1 MKNEEK
7 IDNFVE
13 KIEPY
18 LIIVIIASFV
28 GVVGGVLGALFIKTL
43 DIIVD
48 FRNAIP
54 YIILLMPLIG
64 LLIVYLNKR
73 WKTDKGGIE
82 IVNKAITKEE
92 EISDNTVPSMFIT
105 TTLSHLA
112 GASIGR
118 MEAPIKMGGGVG
130 AYIAKFFNL
139 KKENRATIIASGVAS
154 LFGSVFGAPL
164 TGTVFACELCFS
176 KKNKKPIYVLP
187 VLLSACFSR
196 FICFALG
203 LDSFVDK
210 LIYIHHADY
219 NLKQIIPIL
228 ILLGIC
234 VIFALLFNKI
244 LKTTKD
250 IFCKIKNDYLR
261 IIIGSIIMI
270 GCVYLIGNTL
280 FCGND
285 TILVEKS
292 LENNQMW
299 YTFILKT
306 VLTALCLAIGFK
318 GGNIGPAFI
327 CGATLGILLSSFL
340 GINPQM
346 GAAIGAV
353 TLFGGVTGCFIS
365 SIALGIEM
373 FGLKSIAFFII
384 IALLLRYFIKQ
395 NIIERKF

>member
-1 MKNEEK
+1 
-7 IDNFVE
+7 
-13 KIEPY
+13 
-18 LIIVIIASFV
+18 
-28 GVVGGVLGALFIKTL
+28 
-43 DIIVD
+43 
-48 FRNAIP
+48 
-54 YIILLMPLIG
+54 
-64 LLIVYLNKR
+64 
-73 WKTDKGGIE
+73 
-82 IVNKAITKEE
+82 
-92 EISDNTVPSMFIT
+92 
-105 TTLSHLA
+105 
-112 GASIGR
+112 
-118 MEAPIKMGGGVG
+118 
-130 AYIAKFFNL
+130 
-139 KKENRATIIASGVAS
+139 
-154 LFGSVFGAPL
+154 
-164 TGTVFACELCFS
+164 
-176 KKNKKPIYVLP
+176 
-187 VLLSACFSR
+187 
-196 FICFALG
+196 
-203 LDSFVDK
+203 
-210 LIYIHHADY
+210 
-219 NLKQIIPIL
+219 
-228 ILLGIC
+228 
-234 VIFALLFNKI
+234 
-244 LKTTKD
+244 
-250 IFCKIKNDYLR
+250 
-261 IIIGSIIMI
+261 MI

-340 GINPQM
+340 GIDPQM

>member
-176 KKNKKPIYVLP
+176 KKK
-187 VLLSACFSR
+187 
-196 FICFALG
+196 
-203 LDSFVDK
+203 
-210 LIYIHHADY
+210 
-219 NLKQIIPIL
+219 
-228 ILLGIC
+228 
-234 VIFALLFNKI
+234 
-244 LKTTKD
+244 
-250 IFCKIKNDYLR
+250 
-261 IIIGSIIMI
+261 
-270 GCVYLIGNTL
+270 
-280 FCGND
+280 
-285 TILVEKS
+285 
-292 LENNQMW
+292 
-299 YTFILKT
+299 
-306 VLTALCLAIGFK
+306 
-318 GGNIGPAFI
+318 
-327 CGATLGILLSSFL
+327 
-340 GINPQM
+340 
-346 GAAIGAV
+346 
-353 TLFGGVTGCFIS
+353 
-365 SIALGIEM
+365 
-373 FGLKSIAFFII
+373 
-384 IALLLRYFIKQ
+384 
-395 NIIERKF
+395 